1 MTTLATSEL
10 EKAAVKYIK
19 VKRALDQLQDALKPL
34 SDQIKESGVSCV
46 ETNQGNL
53 HIMTSTRTTL
63 DMKAVID
70 KLGQAWVTK
79 HSKITEYPVIRI
91 SK

>member
-19 VKRALDQLQDALKPL
+19 VKRAMDQLQDALKPL
-34 SDQIKESGVSCV
+34 TEMIKESGVPCI
-46 ETNQGNL
+46 ETSQGNL
-53 HIMTSTRTTL
+53 HIITSTRTTL
-63 DMKAVID
+63 DMKAVIE
-70 KLGQAWVTK
+70 KLGQPWVTK
-79 HSKITEYPVIRI
+79 HSKVTEYPVIRI